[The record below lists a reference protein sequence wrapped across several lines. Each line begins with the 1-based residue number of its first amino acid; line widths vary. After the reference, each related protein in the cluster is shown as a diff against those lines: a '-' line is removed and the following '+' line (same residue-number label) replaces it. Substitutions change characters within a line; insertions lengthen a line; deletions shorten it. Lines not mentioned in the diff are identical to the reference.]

1 MADKSKPRTIL
12 IEDVPS
18 TTDDFGLE
26 GQGPHERVA
35 RAITDLILGE
45 NGGKFIG
52 LEGTWGSGKSTVVN
66 LITKQLYQQSR
77 ANTLVLLFDAWAHA
91 GDRLRRTFLESLV
104 GQMTDVHSD
113 RKRGWIN
120 SNKWKIRMDELAN
133 RRRVIDTKST
143 PCLQRPEN
151 ILRPAPS
158 SYLRGLPSSQL
169 EHKRFCLLLKP
180 IP

>member
-52 LEGTWGSGKSTVVN
+52 LEGTWGSGKSAVVN
-66 LITKQLYQQSR
+66 LISYQLY
-77 ANTLVLLFDAWAHA
+77 
-91 GDRLRRTFLESLV
+91 
-104 GQMTDVHSD
+104 
-113 RKRGWIN
+113 
-120 SNKWKIRMDELAN
+120 
-133 RRRVIDTKST
+133 
-143 PCLQRPEN
+143 
-151 ILRPAPS
+151 
-158 SYLRGLPSSQL
+158 
-169 EHKRFCLLLKP
+169 
-180 IP
+180 